1 MLEKRTEQNFARTKI
16 LPGENRYFK
25 GQIYEPVSKLYKNK
39 IPLMIFVFSVFSR
52 YLPL

>member
-25 GQIYEPVSKLYKNK
+25 GQIYLILPQIISKKPEK
-39 IPLMIFVFSVFSR
+39 S
-52 YLPL
+52 